1 MLDWLVSS
9 KKCLMKHLFLLILFL
24 GSQKYFY
31 REKTAGADL
40 EPCQLSMMDFHW
52 KKGEG
57 KS

>member
-31 REKTAGADL
+31 CEKTTGADL

-52 KKGEG
+52 EKRGR
-57 KS
+57 